1 MKRIWTIAGLT
12 FREGIRMRIV
22 LVFLI
27 VFVFI
32 VLRLPFTLKGDET
45 LAGRVQAFLSY
56 ALGALGL
63 FASLATTFFSCA
75 TLTGELTTRS
85 LHLVVTK
92 PVRRFEILMGKW
104 IGVNLLN
111 LLVVGLSGLAIYGF
125 AVYIRNQPVEFERDR
140 IKLRD
145 VVWTARIAANPTPP
159 DFEKLARDHVEQLEK
174 QGQTFSRGKEAAI
187 RQYAKDLADQWL
199 TIPPGH
205 DRIYVFENLR
215 PPENRDVAYQV
226 RFRARGTLLPADV
239 KLHLGWVILDPETGV
254 PLDTLETHE
263 RASEMHQFL
272 LRAAN
277 VIKNGKIVLGVANL
291 DPRSRATIY
300 FEGRDSI
307 QVLYKAGTFE
317 SNYIKTLVL
326 LLCRLAFLS
335 ALGVFFSTFVSFPV
349 ACFCVLF
356 FYAMCIGMPWW
367 LEAIG
372 AHLTISDPRIDPYG
386 HFGPFVRGVLVPL
399 MRLAFPDFSTYSGV
413 ERLIDGLYIPMRDM
427 LQAIAHT
434 LGLGLLLLVG
444 PGWLI
449 FRSREVAEVIV

>member
-63 FASLATTFFSCA
+63 FASLATIFFSCA

-92 PVRRFEILMGKW
+92 PVHRFEILLGKW
-104 IGVNLLN
+104 LGVNLLN
-111 LLVVGLSGLAIYGF
+111 LLVVGLSAAAIYGF
-125 AVYIRNQPVEFERDR
+125 AVYIRNQPAEFERDR
-140 IKLRD
+140 VKLRD
-145 VVWTARIAANPTPP
+145 VVWTARVAANPTPP
-159 DFEKLARDHVEQLEK
+159 DFEKMAREHVEQLEK

-205 DRIYVFENLR
+205 DRVFVFENLK
-215 PPENRDVAYQV
+215 PPEDRDVAYQV
-226 RFRARGTLLPADV
+226 RFRARGTHLPADA
-239 KLHLGWVILDPETGV
+239 KLHLGWVILDPETHV
-254 PLDTLETHE
+254 PLDTLETQE

-277 VIKNGKIVLGVANL
+277 VIKNGRIVLGVTNL
-291 DPRSRATIY
+291 DPRARATIY
-300 FEGRDSI
+300 FDGRDSI
-307 QVLYKAGTFE
+307 QVLYKVGTFE
-317 SNYIKTLVL
+317 GNYLKTIVL

-356 FYAMCIGMPWW
+356 CYAMCIGMPWW

-372 AHLTISDPRIDPYG
+372 AQIEIPDPKIDPYG
-386 HFGPFVRGVLVPL
+386 HFGPLVRGVLVPL
-399 MRLAFPDFSTYSGV
+399 MKLAFPNFATYSGV
-413 ERLIDGLYIPMRDM
+413 ERLIDGIDISTATM

-434 LGLGLLLLVG
+434 LGLGLLLLVL